1 MSKEIERKF
10 LVKYIP
16 ENLII
21 DKIIDIEQMHI
32 YKDVKSSIRIRKID
46 YLYPDN
52 KREYIYT
59 LKVHNN
65 YDHELIVSKD
75 EHEYQIKEEE
85 YKILKE
91 QRINSVIHKT
101 RVFVSLDNG
110 LEAEIDLY
118 HDYLEGFM
126 TLEIEFPSTDI
137 ASGYNIPDWIG
148 EEIGYKD
155 YSNRMLANMTREDLV
170 NALTQSKFNKISE
183 LTYQLNKYITKHYLD
198 K

>member
-59 LKVHNN
+59 LKVHNK

-75 EHEYQIKEEE
+75 EYEYQIKEEE

-91 QRINSVIHKT
+91 QRINSVIPKT

-118 HDYLEGFM
+118 HGYLEGFM

-137 ASGYNIPDWIG
+137 ASGYNVDDWIG

-155 YSNRMLANMTREDLV
+155 YSNRMLANMTREDIV